1 MFHSENSDLE
11 FNANTITY
19 WKVVKQESIRPPS
32 RKLRRIKKI
41 KAYEQLV
48 LLGFAVTSFT
58 PIAYQRSR
66 LLRLL
71 KVNSS

>member
-1 MFHSENSDLE
+1 MSVDNKINILE
-11 FNANTITY
+11 QIE
-19 WKVVKQESIRPPS
+19 VRRESIDTA
-32 RKLRRIKKI
+32 RKRHVKKI

-48 LLGFAVTSFT
+48 LLGFAITSFT
-58 PIAYQRSR
+58 PVAYQRSS